1 MNHSLFKKSI
11 KFNIHFSLHFELQ
24 PCACNNFIILNLIFL
39 KNAVEN
45 RRRKIWVLDKLILH
59 LSTFIE
65 TSQTMKPFLMY
76 LPNNLTG
83 MNFSDNFIK
92 TMGNQ
97 EESDD
102 LLI

>member
-1 MNHSLFKKSI
+1 MNHSLLKKSI

-24 PCACNNFIILNLIFL
+24 PCACINFIILNLIFK

-45 RRRKIWVLDKLILH
+45 RKIWVLNKLILH

-76 LPNNLTG
+76 LPNNR
-83 MNFSDNFIK
+83 D
-92 TMGNQ
+92 
-97 EESDD
+97 E
-102 LLI
+102 LLR